1 MEQKAMHTLDI
12 ELAASDVQA
21 LNGADAI
28 AGFFARLGYHTEA
41 RTPQTPANLGMTADG
56 TVRPIKRIELI
67 ADQEGLF
74 QIYLFELTSVTVA
87 HSRALAR
94 AFRNRAGNYLLV
106 LTSDYEHL
114 DFVLLER
121 YLPSGSANGTT
132 LGQRQV
138 GIRPHVL
145 TIDRRK
151 PNRIELRVLRR
162 LTWTEADAFAQYDK
176 LLSAYAVADWSEEFF
191 NNRALFSDYYLLER
205 LPERPQWV
213 EDPKPSYIRLR
224 QLYQGAAARF
234 AGTDR
239 ELLLRELM
247 EPVLQALGFDVRPGK
262 KLGSR
267 VSEPDYRLYAP
278 VPGLTQPKDS
288 PMRALCLVYPWGRS
302 LDGKDDQRDNQTPE
316 ENPGAVVVSLLEKG
330 EAPWAM
336 VTNGKLWRLYS

>member
-1 MEQKAMHTLDI
+1 MGQKAMHVLDI

-21 LNGADAI
+21 LNGVDAI
-28 AGFFARLGYHTEA
+28 AAFFARLGYNTDA
-41 RTPQTPANLGMTADG
+41 RTLQTPSNLGMTADG

-74 QIYLFELTSVTVA
+74 QIYLFELTSITVT
-87 HSRALAR
+87 HTRALAR

-106 LTSDYEHL
+106 LASDYEHL

-121 YLPSGSANGTT
+121 YLPSGSANGST

-151 PNRIELRVLRR
+151 PSRVDLRVLRR
-162 LTWTEADAFAQYDK
+162 LTWTELDAFAQYDK

-213 EDPKPSYIRLR
+213 ENPKPSYIGLR
-224 QLYQGAAARF
+224 QLYQRAAARF
-234 AGTDR
+234 AGKERD
-239 ELLLRELM
+239 LLLRELM
-247 EPVLQALGFDVRPGK
+247 KPAL
-262 KLGSR
+262 
-267 VSEPDYRLYAP
+267 
-278 VPGLTQPKDS
+278 
-288 PMRALCLVYPWGRS
+288 
-302 LDGKDDQRDNQTPE
+302 
-316 ENPGAVVVSLLEKG
+316 
-330 EAPWAM
+330 
-336 VTNGKLWRLYS
+336 

>member
-1 MEQKAMHTLDI
+1 MEQKAMHTIDI
-12 ELAASDVQA
+12 ELVTSDVQA
-21 LNGADAI
+21 LNGPDAI
-28 AGFFARLGYHTEA
+28 GAFFARLGYHTDT
-41 RTPQTPANLGMTADG
+41 RTFQTPANLGMTADS
-56 TVRPIKRIELI
+56 TVRSIKRIELI

-74 QIYLFELTSVTVA
+74 QIYLFELASITVA
-87 HSRALAR
+87 HTRALAR
-94 AFRNRAGNYLLV
+94 AFRNHAGNYLLV
-106 LTSDYEHL
+106 LARDYEHL

-121 YLPSGSANGTT
+121 YLPSGSANGST

-138 GIRPHVL
+138 SIRPHVL

-151 PNRIELRVLRR
+151 PSRVDLRVLRR

-239 ELLLRELM
+239 EFLLRELM
-247 EPVLQALGFDVRPGK
+247 GPVLQALGFDVRPGK

-267 VSEPDYRLYAP
+267 VSEPDYRLRSIY
-278 VPGLTQPKDS
+278 
-288 PMRALCLVYPWGRS
+288 RCL
-302 LDGKDDQRDNQTPE
+302 
-316 ENPGAVVVSLLEKG
+316 
-330 EAPWAM
+330 
-336 VTNGKLWRLYS
+336 